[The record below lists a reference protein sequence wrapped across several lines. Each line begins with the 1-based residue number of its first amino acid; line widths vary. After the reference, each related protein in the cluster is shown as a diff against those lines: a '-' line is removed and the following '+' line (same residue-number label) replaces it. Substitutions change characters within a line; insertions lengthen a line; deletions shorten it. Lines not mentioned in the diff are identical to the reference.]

1 MSTDDKTIIVDS
13 SDTESTVIHDVEVA
27 ADPEK
32 GTASGRRVAKVAG
45 GLAGGVML
53 GGVAAFAAEELSAD
67 DPEEPLDSSDDAPA
81 GDEPVIDEPIA
92 DEPIADE
99 PIVDEPVVDEPI
111 LDGPVDPEILPNDVE
126 TVEPDVIE
134 PADNEIIEPYSD
146 ESEGVIVEETD
157 EEVDPVEDIEIYDG
171 QVSLAESVDDSMSFA
186 EAFSSARQEVGAGG
200 VFVWKGQLYNT
211 YTAEEWEELSADEK
225 DEFDLSTEEFIEA
238 DVEEVELLGSEQYSD
253 EEVAV
258 AEVMVD
264 DDEVYLVDVDPD
276 DMGSDEYE
284 FMVTDIDGDG
294 IVDVDEIIDIS
305 EYGISADDFAE
316 GDFSDDM
323 LI

>member
-1 MSTDDKTIIVDS
+1 MSTDDKTIIADS

-32 GTASGRRVAKVAG
+32 GTAPGRRVAKVAG

-67 DPEEPLDSSDDAPA
+67 DSEEPLDSSDDAPA
-81 GDEPVIDEPIA
+81 GDEPVV

-99 PIVDEPVVDEPI
+99 PIVDEPVVEEPI

-126 TVEPDVIE
+126 TVESAVIE
-134 PADNEIIEPYSD
+134 PVDDEIIEPYFD

-284 FMVTDIDGDG
+284 FMITDIDGDG

>member
-1 MSTDDKTIIVDS
+1 MSTDDKTIIADS

-92 DEPIADE
+92 DEL
-99 PIVDEPVVDEPI
+99 IVDEPVVDEPI

-126 TVEPDVIE
+126 TVESAVIE
-134 PADNEIIEPYSD
+134 PVDDEIIEPYFD

-276 DMGSDEYE
+276 DGSDEYE

-305 EYGISADDFAE
+305 EYGISADDFTD

-323 LI
+323 LM

>member
-1 MSTDDKTIIVDS
+1 MSTDDKTIIADS

-45 GLAGGVML
+45 GMAGGVML

-92 DEPIADE
+92 DEPI
-99 PIVDEPVVDEPI
+99 VDEPVVEE
-111 LDGPVDPEILPNDVE
+111 PVDPEILPNDVE
-126 TVEPDVIE
+126 TVESAVIE
-134 PADNEIIEPYSD
+134 PVDDEIIEPYFD

-305 EYGISADDFAE
+305 EYGISADDFTE

>member
-1 MSTDDKTIIVDS
+1 MSTDDKTIIADS

-67 DPEEPLDSSDDAPA
+67 DPEEPLNSSDDAPA
-81 GDEPVIDEPIA
+81 GDEPVV

-99 PIVDEPVVDEPI
+99 PIVDEPVVEEPI

-126 TVEPDVIE
+126 TVESAVIE
-134 PADNEIIEPYSD
+134 PVDDEIIEPYFD

-276 DMGSDEYE
+276 DMESDEYE

-305 EYGISADDFAE
+305 EYGISADDFTD

-323 LI
+323 LM

>member
-1 MSTDDKTIIVDS
+1 MSTDDKTIIADS

-92 DEPIADE
+92 DEPI
-99 PIVDEPVVDEPI
+99 VDEPVVEEPI

-126 TVEPDVIE
+126 TVESAVIE
-134 PADNEIIEPYSD
+134 PVDDEIIEPYFD
-146 ESEGVIVEETD
+146 ESEGVIVEEID

-238 DVEEVELLGSEQYSD
+238 DIEEVELLGSEQYSD

>member
-1 MSTDDKTIIVDS
+1 MNTGHS
-13 SDTESTVIHDVEVA
+13 
-27 ADPEK
+27 
-32 GTASGRRVAKVAG
+32 
-45 GLAGGVML
+45 
-53 GGVAAFAAEELSAD
+53 
-67 DPEEPLDSSDDAPA
+67 
-81 GDEPVIDEPIA
+81 
-92 DEPIADE
+92 
-99 PIVDEPVVDEPI
+99 
-111 LDGPVDPEILPNDVE
+111 
-126 TVEPDVIE
+126 
-134 PADNEIIEPYSD
+134 
-146 ESEGVIVEETD
+146 
-157 EEVDPVEDIEIYDG
+157 
-171 QVSLAESVDDSMSFA
+171 
-186 EAFSSARQEVGAGG
+186 AFSSARQEVGAGG

-276 DMGSDEYE
+276 DGSDEYE

-305 EYGISADDFAE
+305 EYGISADDFTD

-323 LI
+323 LM

>member
-92 DEPIADE
+92 DEPI
-99 PIVDEPVVDEPI
+99 VDEPVVDEPI

-146 ESEGVIVEETD
+146 ESEGVNVEETD
-157 EEVDPVEDIEIYDG
+157 EEVEPVEEVEIYDG

>member
-1 MSTDDKTIIVDS
+1 MSTDDKTIIADS

-45 GLAGGVML
+45 GMAGGVML

-92 DEPIADE
+92 DEPI
-99 PIVDEPVVDEPI
+99 VDEPVVEE
-111 LDGPVDPEILPNDVE
+111 PVDPEILPNDVE
-126 TVEPDVIE
+126 TVESAVIE
-134 PADNEIIEPYSD
+134 PVDDEIIEPYFD

-276 DMGSDEYE
+276 DGSDEYE

-305 EYGISADDFAE
+305 EYGISADDFTD

-323 LI
+323 LM

>member
-1 MSTDDKTIIVDS
+1 MSTDDKTIIADS

-81 GDEPVIDEPIA
+81 GDEPA
-92 DEPIADE
+92 DDAPTGDE

-111 LDGPVDPEILPNDVE
+111 LDGTVDPEILPTDVE
-126 TVEPDVIE
+126 TVESAVIE
-134 PADNEIIEPYSD
+134 PVDDEIIEPYSD

-305 EYGISADDFAE
+305 EYGISADDFAD

>member
-1 MSTDDKTIIVDS
+1 MSTDDKTIIADS

-67 DPEEPLDSSDDAPA
+67 DPA
-81 GDEPVIDEPIA
+81 
-92 DEPIADE
+92 
-99 PIVDEPVVDEPI
+99 EPI

-126 TVEPDVIE
+126 TVESAVIE
-134 PADNEIIEPYSD
+134 PVDDEIIEPYFD

>member
-1 MSTDDKTIIVDS
+1 MSTDDKTIIADS

-92 DEPIADE
+92 DEPI
-99 PIVDEPVVDEPI
+99 VDEPVVEEPI
-111 LDGPVDPEILPNDVE
+111 LDGPVDPEILPTDVE
-126 TVEPDVIE
+126 TVESDVIE
-134 PADNEIIEPYSD
+134 LADNEVIEPYSD

>member
-1 MSTDDKTIIVDS
+1 MSTDDKTIIADS

-67 DPEEPLDSSDDAPA
+67 DPEEPLDSSDNAPA
-81 GDEPVIDEPIA
+81 GDEPVI

-126 TVEPDVIE
+126 TVESAVIE
-134 PADNEIIEPYSD
+134 PVDDEIIEPYFD

-276 DMGSDEYE
+276 DGSDEYE